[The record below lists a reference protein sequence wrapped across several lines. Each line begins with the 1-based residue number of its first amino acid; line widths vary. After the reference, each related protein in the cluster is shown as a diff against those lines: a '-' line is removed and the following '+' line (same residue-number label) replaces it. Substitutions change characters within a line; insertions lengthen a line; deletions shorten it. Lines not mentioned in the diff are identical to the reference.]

1 MNFCVRNIG
10 ESCCQ
15 CQKNGRPAQRVD
27 AEGTTDEKAAGAMK
41 SGRAMHGKH
50 QHQARMNKEKHNASE
65 TEIGEKLIGRGVV
78 TANTKVYALMP

>member
-1 MNFCVRNIG
+1 
-10 ESCCQ
+10 
-15 CQKNGRPAQRVD
+15 
-27 AEGTTDEKAAGAMK
+27 MK

-50 QHQARMNKEKHNASE
+50 QHQAGMNKEKHNASG